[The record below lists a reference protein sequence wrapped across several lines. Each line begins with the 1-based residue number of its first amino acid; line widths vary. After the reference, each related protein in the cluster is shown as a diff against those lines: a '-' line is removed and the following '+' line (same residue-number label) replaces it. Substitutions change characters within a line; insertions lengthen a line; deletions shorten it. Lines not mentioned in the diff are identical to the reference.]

1 MSPVSSVRSMTP
13 KRTGLNSDFKY
24 CAFTTKEQSN
34 LLVVSEVP
42 VKGSV
47 IQDQL
52 VDSRDVKQFV

>member
-1 MSPVSSVRSMTP
+1 MTP